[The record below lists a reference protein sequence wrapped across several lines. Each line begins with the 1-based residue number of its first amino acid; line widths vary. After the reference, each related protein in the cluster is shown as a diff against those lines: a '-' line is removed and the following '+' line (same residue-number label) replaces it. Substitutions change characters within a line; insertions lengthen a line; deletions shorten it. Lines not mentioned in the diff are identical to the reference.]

1 MNLAFIQNENQS
13 LPIHQAT
20 LSETVSGANPQIT
33 LNFEYESNSPQKST
47 ASSPESISEMRLKAL
62 LKALPAGVVVLDGAG
77 KVNECNPAAIQLLG
91 EPLLGE
97 LWLDVINRAFNPF
110 IASGQD
116 VVTTEGRIVSISTCP
131 LGENL
136 PGQIVLLQDVTDNR
150 KLQTRL
156 EQKERLAAM
165 GEMAAQLAHQ
175 IRTPIASALL
185 YASHLK
191 RSHLSE
197 EHRIRFAD
205 KILNRI
211 KNLEHLIKDMLLF
224 SKNGMENNSSL
235 SVIELFNELQYS
247 LQLETSVQVNYQNCL
262 SKDSYI
268 FGNHN
273 LLLSSLINLIENAIQ
288 ATQNQ
293 TDERPRQVTLE
304 LSQNMLGT
312 IDFKVI
318 DTGCGIEKTELGKI
332 FEPFYTTK
340 SEGTGLGLA
349 VVKAIAHGHKGELWI
364 EKTDSTGSTF
374 VLRLP
379 QQIREVSQAEQNQQF
394 GMESNTANRVEKSVE
409 KVG

>member
-1 MNLAFIQNENQS
+1 MNLAFLQNDNKAHVFSAQTLTKNQS
-13 LPIHQAT
+13 WDNST
-20 LSETVSGANPQIT
+20 S
-33 LNFEYESNSPQKST
+33 LNRLDQTSIAMEQESLT
-47 ASSPESISEMRLKAL
+47 ELRLKTL

-77 KVNECNPAAIQLLG
+77 KVNECNPAAIHLLG

-116 VVTTEGRIVSISTCP
+116 VLTSEGKVVSISTCP

-136 PGQIVLLQDVTDNR
+136 PGQIILLQDVTDNR
-150 KLQTRL
+150 KLQARL
-156 EQKERLAAM
+156 EQQERLAAM
-165 GEMAAQLAHQ
+165 GQMAAQLAHQ

-191 RSHLSE
+191 KSNLSE

-211 KNLEHLIKDMLLF
+211 RNLEHLIKDMLLF

-235 SVIELFNELQYS
+235 SVQELFNELQYNLS
-247 LQLETSVQVNYQNCL
+247 SKENVQIIFKNNL
-262 SKDSYI
+262 NKSSYI

-273 LLLSSLINLIENAIQ
+273 LLLSSLINLVENAIQ
-288 ATQNQ
+288 ATELQEDQ
-293 TDERPRQVTLE
+293 IDKQVTIE
-304 LSQNMLGT
+304 LMQNMQGA
-312 IDFKVI
+312 IDFKII
-318 DTGCGIEKTELGKI
+318 DNGCGIKKSDLSKV

-340 SEGTGLGLA
+340 MDGTGLGLA

-364 EKTDSTGSTF
+364 EKTDSNGSVF
-374 VLRLP
+374 IFRLP
-379 QQIREVSQAEQNQQF
+379 EQIRQV
-394 GMESNTANRVEKSVE
+394 SNTKNAQTATSKNL
-409 KVG
+409 G